1 MEQSAILR
9 RIRETRRRRGW
20 SQSEMADRLNIA
32 LKTYQ
37 NLESGITRIDIER
50 LAQVAATLD
59 VELVSLLGYPVP
71 PEPGMDRF
79 SEEKALY
86 NKIIQDKEAYI
97 RRLEESLKIYQDI
110 LKRDAD
116 DADSSVR

>member
-110 LKRDAD
+110 LKRDAG
-116 DADSSVR
+116 DADSSAR